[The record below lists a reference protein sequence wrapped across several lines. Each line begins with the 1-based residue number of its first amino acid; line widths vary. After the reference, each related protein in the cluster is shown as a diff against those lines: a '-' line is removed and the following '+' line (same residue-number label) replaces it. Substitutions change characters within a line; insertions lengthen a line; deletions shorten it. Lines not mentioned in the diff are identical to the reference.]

1 MKNGVRVSW
10 WKLEHKQHSSVV
22 CHLIRVQFLVSQN
35 NYNIN
40 IKSHQSQ
47 MTIANAIKIVRELQN
62 EAQKQGGIQQL
73 LLEN

>member
-1 MKNGVRVSW
+1 
-10 WKLEHKQHSSVV
+10 
-22 CHLIRVQFLVSQN
+22 
-35 NYNIN
+35 
-40 IKSHQSQ
+40 